1 MSRRVQHPLV
11 HYYLN
16 EWVRYCRKDNVD
28 LGYPKRSIGLS
39 SGGESQVWDDWQEQ
53 ELAAIMSRNVKV
65 MDTLI
70 SDLLD
75 YEREIIEAAYLN
87 QFPAVLRRPRIDD
100 ILQRISDK
108 LLSGMMHKNII

>member
-1 MSRRVQHPLV
+1 MF
-11 HYYLN
+11 
-16 EWVRYCRKDNVD
+16 E
-28 LGYPKRSIGLS
+28 
-39 SGGESQVWDDWQEQ
+39 EQ

>member
-1 MSRRVQHPLV
+1 M

-16 EWVRYCRKDNVD
+16 EWARYCRKDNVD

-39 SGGESQVWDDWQEQ
+39 SGGESQVWDDWSEG
-53 ELAAIMSRNVKV
+53 ELEAIMAKNCRA

-75 YEREIIEAAYLN
+75 HEREVIEAAYLN
-87 QFPAVLRRPRIDD
+87 QYPAVLRRPRIDD
-100 ILQRISDK
+100 ILLRISDK